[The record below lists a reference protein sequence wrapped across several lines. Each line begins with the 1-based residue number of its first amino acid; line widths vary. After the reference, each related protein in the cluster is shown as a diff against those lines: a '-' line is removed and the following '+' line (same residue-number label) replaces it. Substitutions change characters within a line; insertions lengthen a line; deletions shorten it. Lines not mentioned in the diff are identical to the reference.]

1 MCHGQAIWHSH
12 WRTDWLVTLTAPRSG
27 QSVLYAVFSVW
38 TVSLSFIQPLRTP
51 LSLSPRSTLTRLSGF
66 STLSG
71 ARRGGGTGAGY
82 TRIAGYG
89 CTCVRV
95 LTAVA
100 CVCGAGSHVTSSRV
114 SVSPSASPTVPL
126 RRLSPVRT
134 QVTRVPSLT
143 QAVVDPHTSTCVL
156 SHISCCT
163 SIKLLQ

>member
-12 WRTDWLVTLTAPRSG
+12 WRTDWLVTAPRSG
-27 QSVLYAVFSVW
+27 QSVLHAVFSVW

-51 LSLSPRSTLTRLSGF
+51 LSLSPRSTLTSF

-100 CVCGAGSHVTSSRV
+100 CECGAGSHVTSSRV

-126 RRLSPVRT
+126 RRLSPVSC
-134 QVTRVPSLT
+134 QDSGHACALS
-143 QAVVDPHTSTCVL
+143 HTSCCGSSHKYVCSL
-156 SHISCCT
+156 SH
-163 SIKLLQ
+163 KLLYKY